1 MDALGDAGAVDG
13 VHIAFTHDDHSDT
26 VPGLF
31 LIVGG
36 GLDEQTLGAQ
46 MQESEIGAAM
56 IRLRRTVFPRTSG
69 WKRWGYCIRN
79 MANDLFPLE
88 KR

>member
-36 GLDEQTLGAQ
+36 DLDEQTLGTQ

-56 IRLRRTVFPRTSG
+56 IRLAERSFPEPAAGKDGDTAYETWRTTCF
-69 WKRWGYCIRN
+69 
-79 MANDLFPLE
+79 L
-88 KR
+88 